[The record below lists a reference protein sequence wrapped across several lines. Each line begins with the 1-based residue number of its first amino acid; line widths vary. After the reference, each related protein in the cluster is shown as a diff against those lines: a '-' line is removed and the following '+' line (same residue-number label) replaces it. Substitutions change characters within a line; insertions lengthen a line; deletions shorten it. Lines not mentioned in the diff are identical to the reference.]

1 MPDLWCKVRTGILL
15 VNPASQPIAVHKLA
29 LREIDFRTIG
39 EGRMGPVT
47 REVQQAFRAA
57 IHGEHPR
64 SAEWLDYVNTP
75 AAVPVREAVSV

>member
-1 MPDLWCKVRTGILL
+1 
-15 VNPASQPIAVHKLA
+15 
-29 LREIDFRTIG
+29 
-39 EGRMGPVT
+39 MGPVT